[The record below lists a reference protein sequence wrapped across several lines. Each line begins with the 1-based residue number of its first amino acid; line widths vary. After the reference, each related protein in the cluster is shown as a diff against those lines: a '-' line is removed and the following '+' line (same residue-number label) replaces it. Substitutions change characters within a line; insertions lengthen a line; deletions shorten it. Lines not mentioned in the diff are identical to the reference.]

1 MDFDEKL
8 QLLRKEHNMTQEE
21 LAEKLFVSRTAISKW
36 ENGRGFP
43 NLDSLRN
50 LAAIFSISID
60 DLLSGEE
67 IITLAEKENQ
77 RNIMNVY
84 NIIFYWIDILMMLL
98 LFLPIFGERESEVI
112 QSVNLMEFSS
122 TSSLIKICYYVLI
135 LLTISIGMLG
145 LITYFRKKE
154 WYFRY
159 RVLSVVMFVLAVI
172 AFMLSQQP
180 YPAFI
185 SFVLLIIKFS
195 VIFQSKEQE
204 H

>member
-43 NLDSLRN
+43 NLDSLSN
-50 LAAIFSISID
+50 LAAIYSISID

-77 RNIMNVY
+77 RNIMNIY

-112 QSVNLMEFSS
+112 QSVNLM
-122 TSSLIKICYYVLI
+122 
-135 LLTISIGMLG
+135 
-145 LITYFRKKE
+145 
-154 WYFRY
+154 
-159 RVLSVVMFVLAVI
+159 
-172 AFMLSQQP
+172 
-180 YPAFI
+180 
-185 SFVLLIIKFS
+185 
-195 VIFQSKEQE
+195 
-204 H
+204 